1 MTDFVQQDGVHVG
14 VRVFCKKSFTAVL
27 FCNVLSQLD
36 RANREFSVAGSLV
49 NRLVATL
56 AHMHRF
62 HRFGCRLFSTPTA
75 RHGEHSNLVGSTA
88 HLLKQAVM
96 PLVTSKGTASPLTLR
111 VLDAGAGGHSM
122 QLLSTLLT
130 QCEQLVPWETRREYL
145 ILHASTSATDV
156 AALVD
161 ALASDRSYVPSHP
174 NAFAGF
180 VHNSIFQQL
189 VPHNS
194 VDMCVS
200 YATLQW
206 LSTLPSPVPG
216 PMLTP
221 DNVSGDVTWQVA
233 ALADLTAFLTLR
245 AAEVVDDGVLSMTL
259 MADVG
264 ASTVGLM
271 VSAVES
277 ALTDLVALDLLSPT
291 SLDAIAIGWY
301 LRSMDDVATAASVV
315 VDKWDRIELRAVSL
329 PVQMPNAAAMATSI
343 LSLLGPALASGMT
356 VRFAE
361 PVCVRDKTAPLY
373 DVMTIDYIY
382 AAFARRHRASL
393 SI

>member
-1 MTDFVQQDGVHVG
+1 MHRLHCLHR
-14 VRVFCKKSFTAVL
+14 RVFSM
-27 FCNVLSQLD
+27 S
-36 RANREFSVAGSLV
+36 
-49 NRLVATL
+49 
-56 AHMHRF
+56 
-62 HRFGCRLFSTPTA
+62 TA
-75 RHGEHSNLVGSTA
+75 RHGEHSDLVGLTA

-111 VLDAGAGGHSM
+111 VLDAGAGNGGQSM

-130 QCEQLVPWETRREYL
+130 QCEQLLPWETHREYL
-145 ILHASTSATDV
+145 VLHASSSANDV
-156 AALVD
+156 TALVD
-161 ALASDRSYVPSHP
+161 ALASDPSYVNSHH
-174 NAFAGF
+174 NAFAG
-180 VHNSIFQQL
+180 QL

-194 VDMCVS
+194 VDVCVS
-200 YATLQW
+200 YAALQW

-221 DNVSGDVTWQVA
+221 DNVSGDVTWQA
-233 ALADLTAFLTLR
+233 AATADLTEFLTLR
-245 AAEVVDDGVLSMTL
+245 AAEVADNGVLSMTL

-291 SLDAIAIGWY
+291 SLDKIAIGWY

-315 VDKWDRIELRAVSL
+315 VDKWDRIELRAISL
-329 PVQMPNAAAMATSI
+329 PVKMPTATAMAMAM
-343 LSLLGPALASGMT
+343 LSLLGPTLAAGMT
-356 VRFAE
+356 EHERSNPELESALVERLAARFAE

-373 DVMTIDYIY
+373 AVMTIDYIY
-382 AAFARRHRASL
+382 AAFARRHRTSL

>member
-1 MTDFVQQDGVHVG
+1 
-14 VRVFCKKSFTAVL
+14 
-27 FCNVLSQLD
+27 
-36 RANREFSVAGSLV
+36 
-49 NRLVATL
+49 
-56 AHMHRF
+56 MHRF
-62 HRFGCRLFSTPTA
+62 HRLNCRFFSTTH
-75 RHGEHSNLVGSTA
+75 RSQHSDLVGATA
-88 HLLKQAVM
+88 HMLKQAVL

-122 QLLSTLLT
+122 PLLSTVLT

-145 ILHASTSATDV
+145 ALHASSSRADV
-156 AALVD
+156 SALVD
-161 ALASDRSYVPSHP
+161 ALASDHSYVPSHA
-174 NAFAGF
+174 NAFAG
-180 VHNSIFQQL
+180 VLHNSNFQQL

-194 VDMCVS
+194 VDLCVS
-200 YATLQW
+200 YAALQW
-206 LSTLPSPVPG
+206 LSMLPSSVPG

-221 DNVSGDVTWQVA
+221 DNVSGDVTWQA
-233 ALADLTAFLTLR
+233 AATADLTAFLTLR

-264 ASTVGLM
+264 ASTMGLM

-315 VDKWDRIELRAVSL
+315 VDKWDRIELRAISL
-329 PVQMPNAAAMATSI
+329 PMQTPNATAMAMSI
-343 LSLLGPALASGMT
+343 LSLLGPALASGLT
-356 VRFAE
+356 ELERSNPALESALIERLTARFTE

-382 AAFARRHRASL
+382 AAFARRHRAL